1 MVPHSP
7 TLQELAKKQKELTI
21 VLFGEES
28 PQMIDAHLRLGH
40 SNIAIGLDA
49 QAFLNFEK
57 AFELSKSVHNGEE
70 NGSCVIALMNM
81 AIAMRFMGNDQHCSQ
96 ILDKC
101 LKIEETING
110 KQTEYY

>member
-1 MVPHSP
+1 M
-7 TLQELAKKQKELTI
+7 
-21 VLFGEES
+21 
-28 PQMIDAHLRLGH
+28 RCGH

-57 AFELSKSVHNGEE
+57 AFELSKIIHNGEE

-81 AIAMRFMGNDQHCSQ
+81 AIPMRFLGNEEKCSQ

-101 LKIEETING
+101 MKIEETING
-110 KQTEYY
+110 KQTDYYKRIKDMKEEVDQNIQEDKIEDFNWW